1 MYCVIQVFVHLIE
14 KKQLKKLVLSVAIL
28 VLIILAPTAILVLL
42 YELKGEVFVNTS
54 TEMVN
59 TLAVLGDFVLLPTHI
74 KGSLIMFHYM
84 IYFSVSANNIT
95 QPVNIY
101 QFPCDNP
108 PVKTKRRQSSF
119 TESPSMIPIPEKM
132 YFGHCS
138 NPQYD
143 DKCILDQFLYQAKSA
158 VSEINYNIT
167 LDNFTEG
174 VTNVR
179 ILVFDNYEYFM
190 EYLKGAGASKAVKTF
205 KMNDTNFLFVFND
218 DQMKE
223 SAYYFVAIESVE
235 GSSKWF
241 TVNRLGLH
249 VFYIASSSPP
259 ICIMNSSNNYSCV
272 TEVNNEN
279 QCFLGYVKG
288 PKVKG
293 LPTADQQFH
302 ILHHLGKPMPTP
314 EGCAIILGGCFSPVV
329 LIVCCCCLLYISRHA
344 MREYCRHRTKEY
356 LTRMLDVSS
365 EGRG

>member
-14 KKQLKKLVLSVAIL
+14 RKQPKKLVLSVAIL
-28 VLIILAPTAILVLL
+28 VLIILVPTAILAFL

-74 KGSLIMFHYM
+74 KGPLVMYHYR

-95 QPVNIY
+95 RPVNIY
-101 QFPCDNP
+101 QFPCNNP
-108 PVKTKRRQSSF
+108 PVETKRRQSSF
-119 TESPSMIPIPEKM
+119 AESPSMIPILKKIH
-132 YFGHCS
+132 FGHCS
-138 NPQYD
+138 NPQYEER
-143 DKCILDQFLYQAKSA
+143 CSLDQFLYQAKSV
-158 VSEINYNIT
+158 VSEINYDIT

-174 VTNVR
+174 VTDVQIN
-179 ILVFDNYEYFM
+179 VFDNHEYFM
-190 EYLKGAGASKAVKTF
+190 EYLKGAGPSKAIKTF
-205 KMNDTNFLFVFND
+205 QMNDINFLFVFD
-218 DQMKE
+218 GDQMKE

-241 TVNRLGLH
+241 TVNRFGLY
-249 VFYIASSSPP
+249 VYYNASSSPP
-259 ICIMNSSNNYSCV
+259 ICIMNSSNSYSCV
-272 TEVNNEN
+272 TEVNNGN

-302 ILHHLGKPMPTP
+302 ILHHVGKPMPTP
-314 EGCAIILGGCFSPVV
+314 KGRAIILGGCFSPVV
-329 LIVCCCCLLYISRHA
+329 LIVFCCCLLYISRRA
-344 MREYCRHRTKEY
+344 MRECKHKTKKY
-356 LTRMLDVSS
+356 LTRMLEVSS

>member
-1 MYCVIQVFVHLIE
+1 MKRF
-14 KKQLKKLVLSVAIL
+14 VLSVAIL
-28 VLIILAPTAILVLL
+28 FSIILASTSILVLL
-42 YELKGEVFVNTS
+42 YVFKGEVFVNTS

-74 KGSLIMFHYM
+74 KGSLVMYHYR

-95 QPVNIY
+95 RPVNIY

-108 PVKTKRRQSSF
+108 PEKMKERPSLSA
-119 TESPSMIPIPEKM
+119 ESPSMIPILERM

-143 DKCILDQFLYQAKSA
+143 DKCILDQFFYQAKSA

-167 LDNFTEG
+167 LDNFTKG
-174 VTNVR
+174 VTDVQ
-179 ILVFDNYEYFM
+179 IHAFDNYEYFM
-190 EYLKGAGASKAVKTF
+190 EYLKGADASKAVKTF
-205 KMNDTNFLFVFND
+205 QMNDINFLFVFND

-241 TVNRLGLH
+241 TVDRLGLH
-249 VFYIASSSPP
+249 VYYIASSSPP

-293 LPTADQQFH
+293 LPTAGQQFH
-302 ILHHLGKPMPTP
+302 ILHHVGKPMPTS
-314 EGCAIILGGCFSPVV
+314 EGYVVIFVGCFFPVV
-329 LIVCCCCLLYISRHA
+329 IIIFCCCLLYISRRA
-344 MREYCRHRTKEY
+344 MWKYCKHKTNIY
-356 LTRMLDVSS
+356 LT
-365 EGRG
+365 